1 MQKTQGHGHHLQ
13 THTYMSLFKQCW
25 SEAYQLQA
33 CFLSAGEEGKSSVEL
48 VSPLEVPLK
57 RKGGASVVVEQKL
70 ESSEIISETPNKKSR
85 TKQKSSKNTTRE
97 EISVTNVKL
106 SKTVVQK
113 ETVAGMHI
121 C

>member
-1 MQKTQGHGHHLQ
+1 M
-13 THTYMSLFKQCW
+13 
-25 SEAYQLQA
+25 
-33 CFLSAGEEGKSSVEL
+33 
-48 VSPLEVPLK
+48 K

-70 ESSEIISETPNKKSR
+70 ESSEIISETPNKKRSR
-85 TKQKSSKNTTRE
+85 TKQKSSKNTTCQ

-113 ETVAGMHI
+113 ETVDGMHI